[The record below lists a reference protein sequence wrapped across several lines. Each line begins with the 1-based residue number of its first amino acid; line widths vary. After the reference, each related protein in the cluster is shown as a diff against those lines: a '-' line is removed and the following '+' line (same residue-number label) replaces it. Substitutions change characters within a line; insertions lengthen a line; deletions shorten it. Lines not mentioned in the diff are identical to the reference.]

1 MPHKKNPITTERI
14 TGLARVVRGYS
25 GSSMENIVL
34 WHGGDISNS
43 SVERIILPDALNL
56 LCFITKDLIAIF
68 KDLHI
73 NHRSIEKNL
82 SDAANKLGSQK
93 ILSALVKNGI
103 NRDDAYRSIQDLTFD
118 DSSTEDMVKELSEKY
133 RLDPNLISDFIEE
146 ETALVNDEESFNN
159 KFQ

>member
-1 MPHKKNPITTERI
+1 
-14 TGLARVVRGYS
+14 
-25 GSSMENIVL
+25 MENEWINKFDWKLQSYKDVYPL
-34 WHGGDISNS
+34 EKFHPYFGKFHPLIPERFIENYSKKGDY
-43 SVERIILPDALNL
+43 
-56 LCFITKDLIAIF
+56 IF
-68 KDLHI
+68 DPFCGCGTTLF
-73 NHRSIEKNL
+73 
-82 SDAANKLGSQK
+82 AANKLGSQK

>member
-1 MPHKKNPITTERI
+1 M
-14 TGLARVVRGYS
+14 
-25 GSSMENIVL
+25 
-34 WHGGDISNS
+34 
-43 SVERIILPDALNL
+43 
-56 LCFITKDLIAIF
+56 
-68 KDLHI
+68 
-73 NHRSIEKNL
+73 
-82 SDAANKLGSQK
+82 
-93 ILSALVKNGI
+93 VKNGI